1 MLLWISG
8 VRILILSR
16 QKLASASSR
25 RREIKAPWRSLRN
38 EHALIFSAIDHSGK
52 MPSAWRPPATRATLA
67 FTAMP
72 GRGLIA
78 AAKIASS
85 NECPGTSRRAFVQ
98 PVDLDD
104 LLAGTRVL
112 QHAGMR

>member
-52 MPSAWRPPATRATLA
+52 MPSA
-67 FTAMP
+67 
-72 GRGLIA
+72 
-78 AAKIASS
+78 
-85 NECPGTSRRAFVQ
+85 
-98 PVDLDD
+98 
-104 LLAGTRVL
+104 
-112 QHAGMR
+112 